1 MLCLTTKV
9 AEPGGDELGLAWCR
23 AQQPVRKGPAC
34 SQRGPGIQAGDCLTN
49 QGHISGGINVLKDSW
64 ASKVLYEEGYTP
76 CRSQSALRFRLQG
89 DNYVVQSSSTSEED
103 PSKAL
108 DGAR

>member
-1 MLCLTTKV
+1 M
-9 AEPGGDELGLAWCR
+9 
-23 AQQPVRKGPAC
+23 
-34 SQRGPGIQAGDCLTN
+34 
-49 QGHISGGINVLKDSW
+49 LKDSW

-89 DNYVVQSSSTSEED
+89 DNCVVQSSSTSEED